1 MTARPMK
8 DVSPSFRMST
18 SFRSSLPQDARTPRP
33 RPMGMCAALRHA
45 RHPSTV
51 PHAPV
56 SVGPGVG
63 AGAMLLVVVPCALV
77 PGTPCNQHHSPRN
90 GARRT
95 PLTTSVLARRTP
107 PRSPPLP
114 PAAASRVQAA
124 SVLSLPHT
132 CPRAARTCCCWCRP
146 LCFARTVCRRTT
158 RPCRSHR
165 QTCACPCPAEAS
177 TSLATVQT
185 SSRGDEHKAR
195 RRKRAALWQ
204 RWWRWHDACVD
215 TAGVA
220 VAHGPL
226 CARAEARVGRCAAAA
241 GDR

>member
-132 CPRAARTCCCWCRP
+132 CPRAGRTCCCWCRS
-146 LCFARTVCRRTT
+146 LCPARAVCRRT
-158 RPCRSHR
+158 
-165 QTCACPCPAEAS
+165 
-177 TSLATVQT
+177 
-185 SSRGDEHKAR
+185 SRGDEHKAR
-195 RRKRAALWQ
+195 RRKRAALWHP
-204 RWWRWHDACVD
+204 WWRWHDACVD

-226 CARAEARVGRCAAAA
+226 CARAEARVGLCAAAA
-241 GDR
+241 GDRGDLCLCLCCIVAR